1 MPSIGSAGKLDQRW
15 TSSSILPGAF
25 QPVSAADATLAWLY
39 LGAAMPSREKG
50 PVIGV
55 RAPRGLEPMT

>member
-39 LGAAMPSREKG
+39 LGADMPSREKAHRG
-50 PVIGV
+50 T
-55 RAPRGLEPMT
+55 RAPRSLEAMT